1 MKPTEIEKHVKEI
14 AQIGGGNR
22 FILSSA
28 GGVPP
33 EMSLESFN
41 AYRSIV
47 QRVRR

>member
-1 MKPTEIEKHVKEI
+1 VKQI
-14 AQIGGGNR
+14 AQIGGGER

-41 AYRSIV
+41 TYRNIV
-47 QRVRR
+47 QGVRRGL